1 MNHVTKSHHW
11 DFIIFLCVWNT
22 TTEGYKV
29 GFSDLF
35 GTIFFVV
42 IAVRS
47 EKQNSVHVLQQ
58 LSALFV
64 FQFGSK
70 YICLLK

>member
-1 MNHVTKSHHW
+1 M
-11 DFIIFLCVWNT
+11 
-22 TTEGYKV
+22 
-29 GFSDLF
+29 F